1 MLGEDLI
8 DEVLKAVNSCSI
20 PQGWNDTAIVMIP
33 KINSPEK
40 VTQFRPISLCNV
52 VYKVIS
58 KMLAAR
64 LKVFLPDII
73 SPTQSPFVPGRLIT
87 DNVLVAYESF
97 HAMKNRRDGQNG
109 LCAVKLDMHKAYD
122 RVEWPFLQGILIKFG
137 FNEDWVKLVM

>member
-1 MLGEDLI
+1 
-8 DEVLKAVNSCSI
+8 
-20 PQGWNDTAIVMIP
+20 
-33 KINSPEK
+33 
-40 VTQFRPISLCNV
+40 
-52 VYKVIS
+52 
-58 KMLAAR
+58 MLAAR

>member
-1 MLGEDLI
+1 
-8 DEVLKAVNSCSI
+8 
-20 PQGWNDTAIVMIP
+20 
-33 KINSPEK
+33 
-40 VTQFRPISLCNV
+40 
-52 VYKVIS
+52 
-58 KMLAAR
+58 MLAAR

-87 DNVLVAYESF
+87 YNVLVAYESF